1 MTSYHVSRY
10 PAICCGPLSP
20 CVCVCVTW
28 TTSILLFSSPVEPGR
43 LDPNWGPCTASMGG
57 LPTPRLLTT
66 RAAPRQATVHDSA
79 GLTLSLPRVWDY
91 QLTVQGHCTSG
102 TVHRVGTVA
111 KSSCNLPWVVQVRLR
126 VPVERMCVA
135 LLAFAATLWPP
146 FTGMSASPF
155 PLFLVAIPMPLVG
168 FFSG

>member
-1 MTSYHVSRY
+1 
-10 PAICCGPLSP
+10 
-20 CVCVCVTW
+20 
-28 TTSILLFSSPVEPGR
+28 
-43 LDPNWGPCTASMGG
+43 MGG

-111 KSSCNLPWVVQVRLR
+111 KSSCKLPLVVQVRLC
-126 VPVERMCVA
+126 VPVERMCVV
-135 LLAFAATLWPP
+135 LLAFAAVLWSPFADMSAPP
-146 FTGMSASPF
+146 FSF
-155 PLFLVAIPMPLVG
+155 FLVAIPMPLFG